1 MPLTSNVGKNIK
13 ELERTHPDWSHKRVV
28 AASLNAARK
37 KGAHIPQAQ
46 HTKRKTS
53 TTRKGHRRS
62 RS

>member
-37 KGAHIPQAQ
+37 KGAHIPSPP
-46 HTKRKTS
+46 KRKTS